1 MSRGG
6 EPPSTSAVLGRL
18 IGDNARERRTRYK
31 ALKEAGRSLED
42 VAVWPSTESAA
53 SAEPVASTSKLEAG
67 GEVAHAERTA
77 HLLLRVLGLCFV
89 VPLMRIDDAGI
100 PGESSLRRGSD
111 LRLAIF

>member
-6 EPPSTSAVLGRL
+6 EPPSTSTVLGRL
-18 IGDNARERRTRYK
+18 IGENARERRARYK
-31 ALKEAGRSLED
+31 ALKESGRSLED

-100 PGESSLRRGSD
+100 PGESPRQAQDDRSL
-111 LRLAIF
+111 AV